1 MDGEVVK
8 SRGARARPPR
18 RAAPLCPFLTE
29 PGGLTVHHQ

>member
-8 SRGARARPPR
+8 SRGGRARPPR